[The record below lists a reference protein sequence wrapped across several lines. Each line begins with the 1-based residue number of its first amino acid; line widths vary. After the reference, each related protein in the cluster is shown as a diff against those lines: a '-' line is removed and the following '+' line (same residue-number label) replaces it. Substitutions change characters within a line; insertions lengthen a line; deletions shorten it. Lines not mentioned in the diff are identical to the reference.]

1 MLVGY
6 AGCRVGN
13 GAGRKEIKILIIGM
27 MNNPQLDLLAEIAW
41 AHEKGFGFLDLT
53 LEPSAA
59 HPRQVKVKQTRRAL
73 KDTSLVIIGHTAY
86 YLPWASPFETLRRAA
101 LKEMQWTLEV
111 FAELGASKVTV
122 HPDKSIPFALGSKG
136 VWEKNLESLEAMESM
151 AAPLGIKI
159 LLENMDRT
167 FNTADQIRDALTRMP
182 GLGFL
187 LDVGH
192 ANLNVEK
199 NRTEE
204 FLKAFR
210 DRLAHVHLSDNFG
223 KSEDLH
229 LPLRAGT
236 ISWSKMVGLLKKSGY
251 DGTITLEVFSA
262 DRRYLLLSRDI
273 LRQLWEGKNSGQLP
287 AISGQQP
294 MKGL

>member
-1 MLVGY
+1 M
-6 AGCRVGN
+6 
-13 GAGRKEIKILIIGM
+13 IIGM

-41 AHEKGFGFLDLT
+41 AHENRFGFLDLT
-53 LEPSAA
+53 LEPRET

-73 KDTSLVIIGHTAY
+73 KEAKLDIIGHTAY
-86 YLPWASPFETLRRAA
+86 YLPWASPFETLRKAA
-101 LKEMQWTLEV
+101 LKEMRATLAV

-136 VWEKNLESLEAMESM
+136 VWEKNLESLEAIESM
-151 AAPLGIKI
+151 AAPLGIQI

-167 FNTADQIRDALTRMP
+167 FNAVDQIRDALSRMP
-182 GLGFL
+182 GLAFH

-236 ISWSKMVGLLKKSGY
+236 IPWPKMIGLLKKSGY
-251 DGTITLEVFSA
+251 DGTITLEIFSP

-273 LRQLWEGKNSGQLP
+273 LRQLWEEKNSGQLP

-294 MKGL
+294 MKGRQSTK

>member
-1 MLVGY
+1 MLVVY
-6 AGCRVGN
+6 AGNRVEKLGW
-13 GAGRKEIKILIIGM
+13 KEGQRVLIIGI

-41 AHEKGFGFLDLT
+41 AHANRFEFLDLT
-53 LEPSAA
+53 LEPSGA

-73 KDTSLVIIGHTAY
+73 KNANLDIIGHTAY
-86 YLPWASPFETLRRAA
+86 YLPLASPFETLRKAA
-101 LKEMQWTLEV
+101 LKEMGSTLEV

-136 VWEKNLESLEAMESM
+136 VWEKNVESLEAIESM
-151 AAPLGIKI
+151 AAPLGIQI

-167 FNTADQIRDALTRMP
+167 FNTVDQIRDALLRMP
-182 GLGFL
+182 GLGFH
-187 LDVGH
+187 LDVAH

-210 DRLAHVHLSDNFG
+210 DRLVHVHLSDNFG

-236 ISWSKMVGLLKKSGY
+236 IPWPKIIGLLTKSGY
-251 DGTITLEVFSA
+251 DGTITLEIFSP

-273 LRQLWEGKNSGQLP
+273 LRQLWEKKNSADG
-287 AISGQQP
+287 
-294 MKGL
+294 

>member
-1 MLVGY
+1 
-6 AGCRVGN
+6 
-13 GAGRKEIKILIIGM
+13 M
-27 MNNPQLDLLAEIAW
+27 MNNPQMDLLAEIAW
-41 AHEKGFGFLDLT
+41 AYKNHFEFMDLT

-59 HPRQVKVKQTRRAL
+59 HPRQVKLKQTRRAL
-73 KDTSLVIIGHTAY
+73 REGNLDIVGHTAY
-86 YLPWASPFETLRRAA
+86 YLPLASPLETLRKAA
-101 LKEMQWTLEV
+101 LKEMRLTLEV
-111 FAELGASKVTV
+111 FSELGATKVTV

-136 VWEKNLESLEAMESM
+136 VWEKNLESLEAIESL
-151 AAPLGIKI
+151 AAPLGITI

-167 FNTADQIRDALTRMP
+167 FNTTKEIGDALARIP
-182 GLGFL
+182 RLGFQ

-204 FLKAFR
+204 FLTAFR

-236 ISWSKMVGLLKKSGY
+236 IPWPKMIGLLKKSGY
-251 DGTITLEVFSA
+251 DGTITLEVFSV
-262 DRRYLLLSRDI
+262 DRRYLILSRDI
-273 LRQLWEGKNSGQLP
+273 LRQLWGE
-287 AISGQQP
+287 
-294 MKGL
+294 

>member
-1 MLVGY
+1 
-6 AGCRVGN
+6 
-13 GAGRKEIKILIIGM
+13 LIIGM
-27 MNNPQLDLLAEIAW
+27 MNNPQFDLLAEIAW
-41 AHEKGFGFLDLT
+41 AHQNRFEFLDLS

-59 HPRQVKVKQTRRAL
+59 HPRQVKVRPTRRAL
-73 KDTSLVIIGHTAY
+73 KAANLDIIGHTAY
-86 YLPWASPFETLRRAA
+86 YLPWASPFETLRKAA
-101 LKEMQWTLEV
+101 LREMRSTLEV

-136 VWEKNLESLEAMESM
+136 VWEKNLESLEAIESM
-151 AAPLGIKI
+151 AAPLGITI

-167 FNTADQIRDALTRMP
+167 FNRVDQIRNALARMP
-182 GLGFL
+182 GLGFH

-192 ANLNVEK
+192 ANLNVER

-210 DRLAHVHLSDNFG
+210 DRLVHVHLSDNFG

-229 LPLRAGT
+229 LPLGAGA
-236 ISWSKMVGLLKKSGY
+236 IPWPKIIGLLKESGY
-251 DGTITLEVFSA
+251 DGTITLEVFSQE
-262 DRRYLLLSRDI
+262 RKYLLISRDI
-273 LRQLWEGKNSGQLP
+273 LRQLWGEKSSGQLS

-294 MKGL
+294 MKERQPTK